1 MARTVGAK
9 GKRRVGSVRVRDDN
23 TLVPINSQR
32 MRGLLVGR
40 PLLPLEACGAHRSQL
55 RRLRDGVQGS
65 MRLGKVKKL
74 ATLLE
79 VPFGELIASSGAG
92 ETGDAY
98 RVDVTARA
106 VAEDCWQ
113 AAGQGGAPPFWLVDL
128 LRSLLNHDTWAGAFL
143 DGGTPVLTID
153 PERGGRRRAKALAR
167 LEARRRQ
174 FCDLMAAL
182 IRLLL
187 PTAEDLKVGVGVNPR
202 RAGALLVALRDVF
215 LARLHGVSNPG
226 TAQTRKI
233 AQEAASHVT
242 GRAAEGSRDHTLPV
256 QLPEP
261 KGDPREPWL

>member
-40 PLLPLEACGAHRSQL
+40 PLLPMEACGAHRSQL
-55 RRLRDGVQGS
+55 RRLRDGVQGA

-98 RVDVTARA
+98 RIDVTARTI
-106 VAEDCWQ
+106 AEECWK
-113 AAGQGGAPPFWLVDL
+113 AARQGGAPPFWLVDL

-143 DGGTPVLTID
+143 DGGTPVLSILE
-153 PERGGRRRAKALAR
+153 ERGGRRRAKAVER
-167 LEARRRQ
+167 LEARRRR
-174 FCDLMAAL
+174 FCDLMADL
-182 IRLLL
+182 LRLLL
-187 PTAEDLKVGVGVNPR
+187 PTEADRKAGIRVNPR
-202 RAGALLVALRDVF
+202 RTGALLVAFRDGF
-215 LARLHGVSNPG
+215 LARLHGVSYPG

-242 GRAAEGSRDHTLPV
+242 GRAAERSRGRTLPV
-256 QLPEP
+256 QLPEH
-261 KGDPREPWL
+261 KGAPREPRL